1 MSTETSQ
8 DAIAPAETAPAP
20 DAESSENPTKPT
32 NRKWLHVTLRILAW
46 TVAVLVALLILALIF
61 RDILIKGAVTGIGS
75 WLTGTNITLEKFETS
90 LVEGDVR
97 IVNLKI
103 ANPNGYEKP
112 YLLELGSFYLNLDM
126 PTLLADPLVIEEI
139 EVNGLRVVGEFRKG
153 GKFNAVELME
163 NLQKKVPAS
172 EVRETAPE
180 TIDPE
185 AVRETPASRDDAAE
199 DEPPRRIISIK
210 MISIGNSSATV
221 YDDRVGIPVVMPLAY
236 SSSGLQF
243 AESRESV
250 IVLLNNLAL
259 QMQKTCSGVANAGEL
274 VTDAGKQLLDSTGS
288 VGKQLLDSTGSVGK
302 QLLDSTGK
310 AGKKLTESSKKLIEV
325 FKF

>member
-1 MSTETSQ
+1 MSTETTQ
-8 DAIAPAETAPAP
+8 DAAASAVDAETAPAP
-20 DAESSENPTKPT
+20 ASESPEQPEKKRNG
-32 NRKWLHVTLRILAW
+32 KWLRVTLRILTW
-46 TVAVLVALLILALIF
+46 TVAVLAALLILALIF
-61 RDILIKGAVTGIGS
+61 RDMLIKGAVTGIGS
-75 WLTGTNITLEKFETS
+75 WLTGTDITLEKFETS

-112 YLLELGSFYLNLDM
+112 YLLELDSFYLNLDV
-126 PTLLADPLVIEEI
+126 PTLLGNPLVIEEI
-139 EVNGLRVVGEFRKG
+139 EVSGLRVVGEFRSG

-185 AVRETPASRDDAAE
+185 AVREAPESRSDDAA
-199 DEPPRRIISIK
+199 DEPPPRTISIK

-221 YDDRVGIPVVMPLAY
+221 YDDRVGIPVVVPLAY
-236 SSSGLQF
+236 SSSALQF
-243 AESRESV
+243 EESRESI

-274 VTDAGKQLLDSTGS
+274 VTDAGKQLLDSTG
-288 VGKQLLDSTGSVGK
+288 KAGK

-310 AGKKLTESSKKLIEV
+310 AGKQLTESGKKLIEV